1 MRLLLGL
8 EALKECKASVP
19 TSFLVTLLSLR
30 LLLELL
36 ALCMH
41 STKTVMRRLL
51 RTKQIC
57 ERCSHLST
65 EATVAIPEFVRSEQE
80 KIQVRHIIQ

>member
-1 MRLLLGL
+1 MLLLLGL
-8 EALKECKASVP
+8 EAMKECKASVP
-19 TSFLVTLLSLR
+19 TSFLVTLR

-57 ERCSHLST
+57 ARCSHLST